1 MSSENVLFGF
11 FKFPFIFIS
20 ENQSHLSSVNHPQKL
35 KAIQVNT
42 VVILPIKAVAFPVSL
57 LLHF

>member
-1 MSSENVLFGF
+1 MFFLASSSFHSYLYL
-11 FKFPFIFIS
+11 K
-20 ENQSHLSSVNHPQKL
+20 NQSHLSSVNHPQEL